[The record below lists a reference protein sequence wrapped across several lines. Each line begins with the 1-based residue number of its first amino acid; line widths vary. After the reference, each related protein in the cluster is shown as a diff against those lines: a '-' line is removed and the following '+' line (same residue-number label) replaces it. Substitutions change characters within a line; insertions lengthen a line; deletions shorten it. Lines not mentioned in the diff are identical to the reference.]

1 MTDQAAIHEAA
12 RKLIARYGQDAARQA
27 EIRAEELRAAGDRE
41 AHAMWQ
47 DIHRAVVAVLKDP
60 SSGSVH

>member
-1 MTDQAAIHEAA
+1 MATHEAA

-41 AHAMWQ
+41 GQAMWQ
-47 DIHRAVVAVLKDP
+47 DIQRAVIAALKDP

>member
-1 MTDQAAIHEAA
+1 MTDKTAMHEAA

-41 AHAMWQ
+41 GHVMWQ
-47 DIHRAVVAVLKDP
+47 DIRRAVIAALKDP